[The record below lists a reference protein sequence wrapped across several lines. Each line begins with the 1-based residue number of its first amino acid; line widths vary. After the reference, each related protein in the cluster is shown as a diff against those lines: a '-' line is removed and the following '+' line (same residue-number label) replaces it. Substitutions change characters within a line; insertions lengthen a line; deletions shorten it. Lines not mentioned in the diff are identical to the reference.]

1 MDRLAFKHLS
11 TVLLYFTDNPYIE
24 QTLFTSPESE
34 KGK

>member
-1 MDRLAFKHLS
+1 MDKCLNVSLS

-24 QTLFTSPESE
+24 LTLFTSPESE